1 VGAIPLDDPA
11 QTLNDL
17 CINCMR
23 CVEACPV
30 NSRALP
36 DTFLNMITQMLNQ
49 NAAGYKKPTIF
60 L

>member
-1 VGAIPLDDPA
+1 MGAIGMDDPS
-11 QTLNDL
+11 QTDHDL

-30 NSRALP
+30 SSRALP
-36 DTFLNMITQMLNQ
+36 DGFLTMITKMLNQ
-49 NAAGYKKPTIF
+49 NAAGYKKPAIF